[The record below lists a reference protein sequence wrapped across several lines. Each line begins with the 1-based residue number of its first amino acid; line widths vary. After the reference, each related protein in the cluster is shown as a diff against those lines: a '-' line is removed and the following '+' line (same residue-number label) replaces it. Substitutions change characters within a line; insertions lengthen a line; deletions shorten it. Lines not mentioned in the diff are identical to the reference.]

1 MYIMYTMYIIH
12 IMYIMYSMYIMYTM
26 CNTQIPLYSRPIFTC
41 HIKKCPTPWGPIV
54 KLGEFSRTLTVTGW
68 RMVAWH

>member
-1 MYIMYTMYIIH
+1 MYIMYTMYIIY

-41 HIKKCPTPWGPIV
+41 HIKNARPRGVP
-54 KLGEFSRTLTVTGW
+54 L
-68 RMVAWH
+68 